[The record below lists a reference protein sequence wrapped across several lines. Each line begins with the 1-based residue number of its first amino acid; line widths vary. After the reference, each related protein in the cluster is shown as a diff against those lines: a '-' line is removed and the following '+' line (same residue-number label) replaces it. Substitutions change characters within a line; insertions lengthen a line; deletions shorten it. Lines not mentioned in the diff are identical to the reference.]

1 MMNGFVRLSAVLIG
15 VYIVA
20 AHASDFGKLVT
31 SAGTAGQGFAKTLQG
46 RG

>member
-1 MMNGFVRLSAVLIG
+1 MNGFVKLSAVLIG

-20 AHASDFGKLVT
+20 AHASGFGTLLS